1 MRKQRTNVFANTLTR
16 VLMALFVICLLSCE
30 DNQEFA
36 GMYKGT
42 TVDNLGSEIGEI
54 GSDFDINLAE
64 DGTFTENHTV
74 YSEDGGTLANITIN
88 GEWGVKE
95 TEFLG
100 SSKMSISGK
109 TIWFKF
115 DLESLHITPDDI
127 ANELQT
133 PYTEMFKNENIK
145 LEENEKEGKV
155 YGWNNVSLCGDS
167 LMSGLENVLIAVKVS
182 EN

>member
-1 MRKQRTNVFANTLTR
+1 MKKQRTNVFVNTLTK
-16 VLMALFVICLLSCE
+16 VLMALFVICFSSCE
-30 DNQEFA
+30 DKQEFA

-54 GSDFDINLAE
+54 GVDFDINLAE

-74 YSEDGGTLANITIN
+74 YSEDGETLANVTIK

-95 TEFLG
+95 TEFLE
-100 SSKMSISGK
+100 SSKMSIAGK

-127 ANELQT
+127 ASELQE
-133 PYTEMFKNENIK
+133 PYTAMFKNENAK
-145 LEENEKEGKV
+145 LEEGKKEDKV
-155 YGWNNVSLCGDS
+155 YGWNNVSLRGDS
-167 LMSGLENVLIAVKVS
+167 LVSGFDDALIAVKVGGK
-182 EN
+182 